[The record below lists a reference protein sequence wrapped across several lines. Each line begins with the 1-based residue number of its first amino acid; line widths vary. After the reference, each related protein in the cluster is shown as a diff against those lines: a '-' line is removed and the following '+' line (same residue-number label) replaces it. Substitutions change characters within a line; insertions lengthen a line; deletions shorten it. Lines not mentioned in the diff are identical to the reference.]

1 MTNHP
6 DVNAF
11 VADQLDI
18 SVSQLL
24 MSLKPDSSSMDSVAY
39 DTAWIAR
46 LSPHFPKQGF
56 DEALPWLRRRQHNDG
71 SWGGEVLHYHD
82 RIIST
87 LAGMIALHTAGRGAD
102 DERRIRQ
109 GAAFLWRENGRLH
122 HDANDT
128 IGFPILAYSLVNE
141 AVDLGLDIP
150 KDLYQDVAK
159 IEKKLNMLG
168 HNPQLWRYTT
178 LVVSLEALRSFIPD
192 DADFIEA
199 NGSVG
204 TSPAATVASLLKKP
218 DDRAVRYLQQVVAD
232 QKDGGAP
239 FVKPIDIFESLWTL
253 NHLRLANAITPD
265 DPDVRRVLDFVWSMW
280 SPEKGLSYSPY
291 FPVTDLDDT
300 AVAFG
305 LLRWGGYAVSADVF
319 KPYEHEQHFC
329 CYPGEL
335 DQSLSVNIRLLAAL
349 QMDRQ
354 YQHFDG
360 WTQKI
365 SAMLRRFDLTGYF
378 WFDKWHISPYYLT
391 STAVWSLHGIVDDLL
406 PSRIKWIIKTQ
417 RDDGGWGYYN
427 QSTIEETAYCLH
439 ALLFWDEHTEERI
452 DPQILDAAAKYLMD
466 RFNSTHYPPLW
477 IGKSLY
483 TPRNVVR
490 SAVLAALY
498 SYREHMGASQH
509 SIAFPSTAF
518 ISQNSGHGG

>member
-1 MTNHP
+1 MMKIP
-6 DVNAF
+6 DVNTLLN
-11 VADQLDI
+11 DQIDSEI
-18 SVSQLL
+18 AHLL
-24 MSLKPDSSSMDSVAY
+24 TCLKRNSSNMDSVAY

-46 LSPHFPKQGF
+46 LAPQYPGEGF
-56 DEALPWLRRRQHNDG
+56 DEALPWLRRRQHRDG
-71 SWGGEVLHYHD
+71 SWGGEVMHFHD

-87 LAGMIALHTAGRGAD
+87 LSAMIALHTTGRGTE
-102 DERRIRQ
+102 DEKRVRQ
-109 GAAFLWRENGRLH
+109 GEAFLWRENGRMH

-178 LVVSLEALRSFIPD
+178 LAVSLEALRSFIPE

-204 TSPAATVASLLKKP
+204 TSPAATVASLLKKH
-218 DDRAVRYLQQVVAD
+218 DQRAVNYLQQVVTD

-239 FVKPIDIFESLWTL
+239 FVKPIDIFEALWTL

-265 DPDVRRVLDFVWSMW
+265 QPDVRRVLDFVWSMW

-305 LLRWGGYAVSADVF
+305 LLRWGGYAVNADVF
-319 KPYEHEQHFC
+319 KPYEHDQHFC

-349 QMDRQ
+349 QMDRD
-354 YQHFDG
+354 YQNYDA

-378 WFDKWHISPYYLT
+378 WFDKWHASPYYTT
-391 STAVWSLHGIVDDLL
+391 SHAIIGAAGYDDKLVTSAVN
-406 PSRIKWIIKTQ
+406 WILETQ
-417 RDDGGWGYYN
+417 NRDGSWGYYFP
-427 QSTIEETAYCLH
+427 TAEETAYCLQALVIWKRHGGKISVETLKQGRDWLANH
-439 ALLFWDEHTEERI
+439 AEA
-452 DPQILDAAAKYLMD
+452 P
-466 RFNSTHYPPLW
+466 YPMLW
-477 IGKSLY
+477 IGKCLY
-483 TPRNVVR
+483 CPELVVR
-490 SAVLAALY
+490 SAILSALVLTDN
-498 SYREHMGASQH
+498 GV
-509 SIAFPSTAF
+509 
-518 ISQNSGHGG
+518 

>member
-1 MTNHP
+1 MNRSA
-6 DVNAF
+6 VNDK
-11 VADQLDI
+11 VSDQLDSDI
-18 SVSQLL
+18 AQLL
-24 MSLKPDSSSMDSVAY
+24 RSLKRNTSSMQSVAY
-39 DTAWIAR
+39 DTSWIAR
-46 LSPHFPKQGF
+46 LSPHYPGQGF
-56 DEALPWLRRRQHNDG
+56 DEALPWLRRRQHSDG
-71 SWGGEVLHYHD
+71 SWGGEILHYHD
-82 RIIST
+82 RVIST
-87 LAGMIALHTAGRGAD
+87 LAAMIALHTTDHGES
-102 DERRIRQ
+102 DERRVRQ

-128 IGFPILAYSLVNE
+128 IGFPILAFSLVSE
-141 AVDLGLDIP
+141 ALELGLDVP
-150 KDLYQDVAK
+150 RDLYQDAVK

-168 HNPQLWRYTT
+168 HNPQSWRYTT
-178 LVVSLEALRSFIPD
+178 LVVSLEALRSYIPD

-204 TSPAATVASLLKKP
+204 TSPAATAAALLKRH
-218 DDRAVRYLQQVVAD
+218 DDRSVHYLQQVVTD
-232 QKDGGAP
+232 QGDGGAP
-239 FVKPIDIFESLWTL
+239 FVKPFDIFEALWTL
-253 NHLRLANAITPD
+253 NHLRLAEAITPTN
-265 DPDVRRVLDFVWSMW
+265 PEVRRILDFVWSMW

-305 LLRWGGYAVSADVF
+305 LLRWGGYDVNADVF

-349 QMDRQ
+349 QTDRTYHQ
-354 YQHFDG
+354 FDA

-365 SAMLRRFDLTGYF
+365 SAMLRRSDLTGYF

-391 STAVWSLHGIVDDLL
+391 STAISSLYGVVDDLL
-406 PSRIKWIIKTQ
+406 PSRIKWILQTQ
-417 RDDGGWGYYN
+417 REDGGWGYYH

-439 ALLFWDEHTEERI
+439 ALLFWDQHASERV
-452 DPQILDAAAKYLMD
+452 DPASIHAAADYLMKHYQ
-466 RFNSTHYPPLW
+466 NLQYPPLW

-483 TPRNVVR
+483 TPRHVVR

-498 SYREHMGASQH
+498 SYREYVSAYQPTTVAAAS
-509 SIAFPSTAF
+509 
-518 ISQNSGHGG
+518 

>member
-1 MTNHP
+1 MTNYP
-6 DVNAF
+6 EVN
-11 VADQLDI
+11 VLADEKLDTDI
-18 SVSQLL
+18 VHLL
-24 MSLKPDSSSMDSVAY
+24 TCLKPDSSSMDSVAY
-39 DTAWIAR
+39 DTAWVAR
-46 LSPHFPKQGF
+46 LSPQFPKQGF
-56 DEALPWLRRRQHNDG
+56 DEALPWLRHHQHPDG
-71 SWGGEVLHYHD
+71 SWGSEVLHYHD

-87 LAGMIALHTAGRGAD
+87 LSAMIALHNAGRSVD

-150 KDLYQDVAK
+150 RDLYQDVAK

-168 HNPQLWRYTT
+168 SNPHMWRYTT
-178 LVVSLEALRSFIPD
+178 LAVSLEALRSFIPD
-192 DADFIEA
+192 DANFIEA

-204 TSPAATVASLLKKP
+204 TSPAATVASLLKNH
-218 DDRAVRYLQQVVAD
+218 DDRAVRYLQQVVAE
-232 QKDGGAP
+232 QNDGGAP
-239 FVKPIDIFESLWTL
+239 FVKPIDIFEALWTL

-265 DPDVRRVLDFVWSMW
+265 NPDVRRILDFVWSNW

-305 LLRWGGYAVSADVF
+305 LLRWAGYAVNADVF
-319 KPYEHEQHFC
+319 KPYEHDQHFC

-335 DQSLSVNIRLLAAL
+335 DQSLSVNIRLIAAL

-354 YQHFDG
+354 YQHFDN

-378 WFDKWHISPYYLT
+378 WFDKWHVSPYYLT
-391 STAVWSLHGIVDDLL
+391 ATAVWSLHGIVDDLL
-406 PSRIKWIIKTQ
+406 PSRIKWMLHTQ

-427 QSTIEETAYCLH
+427 HSTVEETAYCLH
-439 ALLFWDEHTEERI
+439 ALLYWDEHTTERI
-452 DPQILDAAAKYLMD
+452 DPNILESAAQYLTD
-466 RFNSTHYPPLW
+466 RFDDTHYPAMW

-490 SAVLAALY
+490 SAVLSALY
-498 SYREHMGASQH
+498 SYREHMATGSR
-509 SIAFPSTAF
+509 SVFPAAVYLP
-518 ISQNSGHGG
+518 QNSSRNA